1 LQHQNVRNSL
11 KNVHRSMTFAKIRRP
26 RFLKTLSQSGLST
39 QFMALGIVISALY
52 IFAALL
58 SPLCQS
64 IGWLQSPTEFLS
76 NPIND
81 PPSMAHWFGTDVQ
94 GYDVYARTLFGSQ
107 AALQV
112 VVVATLFSLA
122 IGVPLGLFSG
132 YLGGRL
138 DRALLFLMDTIYTL
152 PGLLLSVTVAF
163 VVGRGVLNAAIAL
176 SVAYVPQYYRV
187 VRNHTV
193 SVKTELFIEAA
204 QATGAS
210 PWRVL
215 TRYLLLNVIQ
225 SVPVLFTL
233 NAADA
238 ILTLA
243 GLGFLGLGLP
253 EEVPEWGHDLRQAL
267 SGLSTGGIWW
277 TALFPGLAMTL
288 LVVGLSLVG
297 EGLNDLI
304 NPLLRRNSWRQ

>member
-1 LQHQNVRNSL
+1 
-11 KNVHRSMTFAKIRRP
+11 MTFVKTRRP
-26 RFLKTLSQSGLST
+26 RFLKTLFQSGLST
-39 QFMALGIVISALY
+39 QFMAVGVVLTALY
-52 IFAALL
+52 IFAAVF
-58 SPLCQS
+58 SPFFQS
-64 IGWLQSPTEFLS
+64 IGWLQDPTVFLT
-76 NPIND
+76 NTFNEL
-81 PPSMAHWFGTDVQ
+81 PSLTHWFGTDTQ
-94 GYDVYARTLFGSQ
+94 GYDVFSRTLFGSQ
-107 AALQV
+107 VALQV
-112 VVVATLFSLA
+112 VVVATMFSLL
-122 IGVPLGLFSG
+122 IGVPLGLISG

-163 VVGRGVLNAAIAL
+163 VLGRGVLNAAIAL

-193 SVKTELFIEAA
+193 SVKTELFVEAA

-253 EEVPEWGHDLRQAL
+253 EEVPEWGHDLQRAL
-267 SGLSTGGIWW
+267 GGLSTGIWW
-277 TALFPGLAMTL
+277 TTLFPGLAMTF

-297 EGLNDLI
+297 EGLNDLV
-304 NPLLRRNSWRQ
+304 NPLLRRNNWRQ